1 MFGGTSSPF
10 GQKSATPGTT
20 GGFGQQPAFGTA
32 GASTGT
38 FGTSQQP
45 AFGQTPAFG
54 QSAAAPSF
62 GNPTTQP
69 SFGTPTSTPAF
80 GAPTSTP
87 AFGTTTSAPAF
98 GAPGATPAFGAPTS
112 TPAFGTQTAT
122 PAFGTQT
129 ATPAFGTQA
138 ATPAFGTQTAT
149 PSFGTQTATP
159 AFGTPTS
166 TPAFGAPT
174 STPAFGTPTS
184 TPAFGNTTLSFGTT
198 QQKTGF
204 GTPQSSVGFGVGNTQ
219 PSLTATTAQSGF
231 GFTNTVGQPGFG
243 ASTTTTSVLATSTA
257 ATPSVNF
264 NPPQTTAIGFN
275 ISKAPTLSFGTPTT
289 AATQSSLTFGTSLT
303 PKPVTSTALTSSG
316 FAFGTATTT
325 TQAAITTQALNS
337 GLGLSGLS
345 YSSTAIGGKSMLTI
359 TGNTATPLYGT
370 KSSDLN
376 ASKTQGQVPPK
387 CQAVHPLVLE
397 MVESFKNHIKEQK
410 HLCLEVSRASLKP
423 INKISSDAENV
434 KKSVMKL
441 ERAVNKNKML
451 NSKLK
456 EETVKALADVEI
468 AQKAMDYPGGF
479 PCDNSIVTD
488 YFLQLANKFQ
498 AQVVALRIELENTEK
513 SIMCELNP
521 AAFTPQELSTTMQ
534 RLYECFVALAG
545 RFQFVHAQISNVKVQ
560 HLELRKRKLEDYTDI
575 FSKKNFSMKATNEA
589 ASLTMGPSPFSGFR
603 NYHSMNMNSSQQ
615 QNDTHP
621 SLSATAM
628 AHSFLNNSLNKSA
641 LHNTSLLASPSSS
654 APGSKRGKR

>member
-1 MFGGTSSPF
+1 MFGSTSSPF

-32 GASTGT
+32 GANTNT

-54 QSAAAPSF
+54 QATATPSF

-69 SFGTPTSTPAF
+69 SFGTNTSTPAF
-80 GAPTSTP
+80 GAPTST
-87 AFGTTTSAPAF
+87 TAF
-98 GAPGATPAFGAPTS
+98 GATTPA
-112 TPAFGTQTAT
+112 
-122 PAFGTQT
+122 
-129 ATPAFGTQA
+129 
-138 ATPAFGTQTAT
+138 
-149 PSFGTQTATP
+149 
-159 AFGTPTS
+159 
-166 TPAFGAPT
+166 PAFGAPT

-184 TPAFGNTTLSFGTT
+184 TPAFGTTTSTPAFGVPTSTPAFGTPTSTPAFGSTNLSFGTT

-204 GTPQSSVGFGVGNTQ
+204 GTPQSSVGFGVGTNQ
-219 PSLTATTAQSGF
+219 PSLTTTSAQSGF
-231 GFTNTVGQPGFG
+231 GFTSSTAGQPGFG
-243 ASTTTTSVLATSTA
+243 ASTTTTSVLSTSTA

-264 NPPQTTAIGFN
+264 NPPQTTSTGFN

-289 AATQSSLTFGTSLT
+289 ATQSSLTFGTSLT

-316 FAFGTATTT
+316 FGFGTASTT
-325 TQAAITTQALNS
+325 TQAATTTQGLNS

-498 AQVVALRIELENTEK
+498 AQVVGLRIELENTEK

-545 RFQFVHAQISNVKVQ
+545 RFQFVHAQISNLKVQ

-589 ASLTMGPSPFSGFR
+589 VSLTMGPSPFSGKLFILC
-603 NYHSMNMNSSQQ
+603 NYYYY
-615 QNDTHP
+615 
-621 SLSATAM
+621 
-628 AHSFLNNSLNKSA
+628 
-641 LHNTSLLASPSSS
+641 
-654 APGSKRGKR
+654 

>member
-1 MFGGTSSPF
+1 MFGSTSSPF
-10 GQKSATPGTT
+10 GQKPATPGTAA
-20 GGFGQQPAFGTA
+20 GFGQQPGFGTA
-32 GASTGT
+32 SANTNT
-38 FGTSQQP
+38 FGTPQQP

-54 QSAAAPSF
+54 QPTATPSF
-62 GNPTTQP
+62 GNPATQP
-69 SFGTPTSTPAF
+69 SFGTTTPTPAFVAPASTPAFGTTTPAPAFGAPASTPAF

-87 AFGTTTSAPAF
+87 AFGAPTTT
-98 GAPGATPAFGAPTS
+98 
-112 TPAFGTQTAT
+112 
-122 PAFGTQT
+122 
-129 ATPAFGTQA
+129 
-138 ATPAFGTQTAT
+138 
-149 PSFGTQTATP
+149 PS
-159 AFGTPTS
+159 
-166 TPAFGAPT
+166 FGAPT

-184 TPAFGNTTLSFGTT
+184 TPAFGTPTSTPAFGSTNLSFGAT

-204 GTPQSSVGFGVGNTQ
+204 GTAQPSVGFGVGNNQ
-219 PSLTATTAQSGF
+219 PSLTTTSAQPGF
-231 GFTNTVGQPGFG
+231 GFTSSTAGQPGFG
-243 ASTTTTSVLATSTA
+243 VSTTTTSVLSTSTA

-264 NPPQTTAIGFN
+264 NPPQTTAVGFN

-289 AATQSSLTFGTSLT
+289 ATQSSLTFGTSLT
-303 PKPVTSTALTSSG
+303 PKSVTSTALTSSG
-316 FAFGTATTT
+316 FGFGTASTT
-325 TQAAITTQALNS
+325 TQAATTTQGLNS

-423 INKISSDAENV
+423 INKISSDAESV

-498 AQVVALRIELENTEK
+498 AQVVGLRIELENTEK

-545 RFQFVHAQISNVKVQ
+545 RFQFVHAQISNLKVQ

-589 ASLTMGPSPFSGFR
+589 VSLTMGPSPFSGFR

-615 QNDTHP
+615 QNDTLP

-628 AHSFLNNSLNKSA
+628 AHSFLNNSLNKST
-641 LHNTSLLASPSSS
+641 LHNTSLLVSPSSS

>member
-1 MFGGTSSPF
+1 MFGSTSSPF
-10 GQKSATPGTT
+10 GQKPATPGTAA
-20 GGFGQQPAFGTA
+20 GFGKQPGFGTA
-32 GASTGT
+32 SANTNT
-38 FGTSQQP
+38 FGTPQQP

-54 QSAAAPSF
+54 QPTATPSF
-62 GNPTTQP
+62 GNPATQP
-69 SFGTPTSTPAF
+69 SFGTTTPTPAFVAPASTPAFGTTTPAPAFGAPASTPAF

-87 AFGTTTSAPAF
+87 AFGAPTTT
-98 GAPGATPAFGAPTS
+98 
-112 TPAFGTQTAT
+112 
-122 PAFGTQT
+122 
-129 ATPAFGTQA
+129 
-138 ATPAFGTQTAT
+138 
-149 PSFGTQTATP
+149 PS
-159 AFGTPTS
+159 
-166 TPAFGAPT
+166 FGAPT

-184 TPAFGNTTLSFGTT
+184 TPAFGTPTSTPAFGSTNLSFGAT

-204 GTPQSSVGFGVGNTQ
+204 GTAQPSVGFGVGNNQ
-219 PSLTATTAQSGF
+219 PSLTTTSAQPGF
-231 GFTNTVGQPGFG
+231 GFTSSTAGQPGFG
-243 ASTTTTSVLATSTA
+243 VSTTTTSVLSTSTA

-264 NPPQTTAIGFN
+264 NPPQTTAVGFN

-289 AATQSSLTFGTSLT
+289 ATQSSLTFGTSLT
-303 PKPVTSTALTSSG
+303 PKSVTSTALTSSG
-316 FAFGTATTT
+316 FGFGTASTT
-325 TQAAITTQALNS
+325 TQAATTTQGLNS

-423 INKISSDAENV
+423 INKISSDAESV

-498 AQVVALRIELENTEK
+498 AQVVGLRIELENTEK

-545 RFQFVHAQISNVKVQ
+545 RFQFVHAQISNLKVQ

-589 ASLTMGPSPFSGFR
+589 VSLTMGPSPFSGFR

-615 QNDTHP
+615 QNDTLP

-628 AHSFLNNSLNKSA
+628 AHSFLNNSLNKST
-641 LHNTSLLASPSSS
+641 LHNTSLLVSPSSS